1 MTETKL
7 PYITYKSVKDRSTIY
22 DEKTDDPELKLEK
35 DIKKIEEY
43 YETTEKIINIYINDK
58 ELFKRLIPR
67 VKLIMLKV
75 NDIYDITV
83 DLTNNYDT
91 DFKLNNHIVWLD
103 QEITENLRR
112 IHSRIHNITETKM
125 CTCCEDDG
133 DEDNS
138 EEDNSEGDD
147 SEGDDSENDRSGN
160 DRSGNDRE
168 DDEETRNYRDEAI
181 RIVEDL
187 PDL

>member
-67 VKLIMLKV
+67 FKLIMLKV

-125 CTCCEDDG
+125 CTCC
-133 DEDNS
+133 DENVS

-147 SEGDDSENDRSGN
+147 SEN

>member
-22 DEKTDDPELKLEK
+22 AEKTDDPELKLEK
-35 DIKKIEEY
+35 DIKKVEEY

-67 VKLIMLKV
+67 FKLIMLKV

-91 DFKLNNHIVWLD
+91 DFRLNNHIVWLD
-103 QEITENLRR
+103 EEITENLRR

-125 CTCCEDDG
+125 CTCCEDDSNEESDG
-133 DEDNS
+133 NGESDRDNEGNHDGEDGSNDEDDIERSNII
-138 EEDNSEGDD
+138 EEE
-147 SEGDDSENDRSGN
+147 
-160 DRSGNDRE
+160 
-168 DDEETRNYRDEAI
+168 
-181 RIVEDL
+181 L